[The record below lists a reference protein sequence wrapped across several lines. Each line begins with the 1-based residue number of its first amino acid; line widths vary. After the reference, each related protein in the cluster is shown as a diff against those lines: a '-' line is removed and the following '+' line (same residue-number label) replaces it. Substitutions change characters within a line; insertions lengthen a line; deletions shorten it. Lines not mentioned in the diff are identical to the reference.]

1 MKTKKRV
8 LLTGGS
14 RGIGLA
20 IKNLLSETYDVV
32 APGREQLNLESIE
45 SIDTFFR
52 TERQFDIVINNAGIN
67 IIKDTA
73 AISYSDLR
81 KINAVNLEAPLLLV
95 QYCLPYMKFNG
106 GGKIVNISS
115 VWGLRSKEQRALYS
129 GTKFGLIG
137 YTRAWAREFA
147 PNNILVNAVC
157 PGFTDTELTSSSLTN
172 EQINQIISSVP
183 MHRLSSPIE
192 IANLVLFLI
201 SDENTFITGQ
211 AIGIDGGFL
220 A

>member
-20 IKNLLSETYDVV
+20 IKNMLAETYDVV
-32 APGREQLNLESIE
+32 APTREQLNLESVD

-52 TERQFDIVINNAGIN
+52 AERQFDIVINNAGIN
-67 IIKDTA
+67 IIKDTT
-73 AISYSDLR
+73 AISYSDIR
-81 KINAVNLEAPLLLV
+81 KINMVNLEAPLLLV
-95 QYCLPYMKFNG
+95 QHCIPYMKYNG
-106 GGKIVNISS
+106 GGKIINISS
-115 VWGLRSKEQRALYS
+115 VWGIRSKEQRALYS

-137 YTRAWAREFA
+137 YTKAWAREFA
-147 PNNILVNAVC
+147 SDNILVNAVC
-157 PGFTDTELTSSSLTN
+157 PGFTDTELTSSSLTDEELN
-172 EQINQIISSVP
+172 KIISSVP
-183 MHRLSSPIE
+183 MRRLSSPVE